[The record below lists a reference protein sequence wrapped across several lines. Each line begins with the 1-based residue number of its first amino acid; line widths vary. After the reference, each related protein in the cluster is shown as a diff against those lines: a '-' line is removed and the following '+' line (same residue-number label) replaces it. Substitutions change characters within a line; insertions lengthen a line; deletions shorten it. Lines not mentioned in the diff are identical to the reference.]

1 MTPDT
6 LSDSTETE
14 STEPAEIEPVG
25 IEEATKI
32 MEEALQPYLAQ
43 DWRIIDHG
51 PYASR
56 LTRGMRNLDIRVD
69 LLGQVETEESGLTPV
84 QDSGRLMAWML
95 LLAALLVVLAL
106 SAALGIL

>member
-6 LSDSTETE
+6 LPDSTED
-14 STEPAEIEPVG
+14 STQSAEIEPVG
-25 IEEATKI
+25 IAEAEKI
-32 MEEALQPYLAQ
+32 MEEALQPYLA
-43 DWRIIDHG
+43 DEWRIIDRG
-51 PYASR
+51 PYAAR

-69 LLGQVETEESGLTPV
+69 LLGQVETEESGLTPL
-84 QDSGRLMAWML
+84 QDSGRLMAWMV

>member
-6 LSDSTETE
+6 LPDSTEQ
-14 STEPAEIEPVG
+14 AEIEPVG
-25 IEEATKI
+25 VEEAAKI
-32 MEEALQPYLAQ
+32 MEDALQPYLAE
-43 DWRIIDHG
+43 DWRIIDRG
-51 PYASR
+51 PYAAR

-69 LLGQVETEESGLTPV
+69 LLGRVESEESGLTPL
-84 QDSGRLMAWML
+84 QDSGRLMAWMV

>member
-6 LSDSTETE
+6 LPDSTEQD
-14 STEPAEIEPVG
+14 EIEPVG
-25 IEEATKI
+25 IAEAEKI
-32 MEEALQPYLAQ
+32 MEDALQPYLAE
-43 DWRIIDHG
+43 DWRIIDRG
-51 PYASR
+51 PYAAR

-69 LLGQVETEESGLTPV
+69 LLGQVETEESGLTPL
-84 QDSGRLMAWML
+84 QDSGRLMAWMV

>member
-6 LSDSTETE
+6 LPDSTE
-14 STEPAEIEPVG
+14 SAEIEPIG
-25 IEEATKI
+25 IAEAEKI
-32 MEEALQPYLAQ
+32 MEEALQPYLA
-43 DWRIIDHG
+43 DEWRVIDRG
-51 PYASR
+51 PYAAR